1 MTARD
6 AERALALAGVPFR
19 PQGRDRAGM
28 DCVGL
33 CLATYRIPVEQVRRD
48 YRIRGDH
55 AHEVMASLANWFRRI
70 GKQDVRAGDLMLLS
84 VASDQLHLAV
94 RTENG
99 FVHADAGLR
108 RVVHTPGKPEW
119 PLIAAYRRRAAP
131 PPLAHGEW
139 PPSPSKLR
147 EE

>member
-1 MTARD
+1 MAAKD
-6 AERALALAGVPFR
+6 AVRALALAGVPFR

-28 DCVGL
+28 DCVGM
-33 CLATYRIPVEQVRRD
+33 CLATYRIPAEQVRCD

-55 AHEVMASLANWFRRI
+55 RREVMASLAKWFWRV
-70 GKQDVRAGDLMLLS
+70 GKLDARAGDLMLLS

-108 RVVHTPGKPEW
+108 RVVHTPGDPPW
-119 PLIAAYRRRAAP
+119 PVIGVYRRRVRI
-131 PPLAHGEW
+131 
-139 PPSPSKLR
+139 K
-147 EE
+147 